1 MSTYRKEWDC
11 CGDVTETDSWEPEVC
26 PFCTPVYTASQPT
39 RQPLTDEE
47 LDAMWGEDDYPSLR
61 FFMLAARAVERKHG
75 IGGKP

>member
-1 MSTYRKEWDC
+1 MNE
-11 CGDVTETDSWEPEVC
+11 EVEQILEDRARAYMAK
-26 PFCTPVYTASQPT
+26 TTQPD